1 MYLESHT
8 HKKQTE
14 IKMFTLHS
22 FSVPQGWHNL
32 CTHQQKLQN
41 SCFFIS
47 VQWWWTIHAH
57 STDKNKNLKHHV
69 SALTSSLFLCS
80 VIVNNSRTHH
90 KYVSLLQQQQ
100 NVSVLTSSLFLCS
113 AIAALTAA
121 RCSSNFSCSVIMTL
135 TFSTCESFSR
145 KAISSSAFSSSS
157 TLACF
162 LCVLFLRR
170 RSPFTLVICSNWA
183 WSCHKMG
190 NNRVFFFSVPL
201 VHEVS

>member
-1 MYLESHT
+1 MVNNIHT
-8 HKKQTE
+8 
-14 IKMFTLHS
+14 
-22 FSVPQGWHNL
+22 
-32 CTHQQKLQN
+32 
-41 SCFFIS
+41 
-47 VQWWWTIHAH
+47 H
-57 STDKNKNLKHHV
+57 STDKKIYFKTPCFSTYFFTL
-69 SALTSSLFLCS
+69 LLFS
-80 VIVNNSRTHH
+80 DSEQFMHTPQIDI
-90 KYVSLLQQQQ
+90 SLLQQQ

-145 KAISSSAFSSSS
+145 RAISSSAFSSSS

-190 NNRVFFFSVPL
+190 NRMGNNSFLFLRSTGPWGQSV
-201 VHEVS
+201 S